1 MNVRLIGGPFDGH
14 EHEVESASLRERGVF
29 YVSAQGND
37 LKASQVRTSHP
48 PGEIGIV
55 EYVYEGN
62 GTASYVGGLPDAN
75 TLASPGVP

>member
-14 EHEVESASLRERGVF
+14 EHEVASASLLERGVL
-29 YVSAQGND
+29 YVSARGND
-37 LKASQVRTSHP
+37 LKASRVRTSHP

-62 GTASYVGGLPDAN
+62 GTASYVGGL
-75 TLASPGVP
+75 SGVDT